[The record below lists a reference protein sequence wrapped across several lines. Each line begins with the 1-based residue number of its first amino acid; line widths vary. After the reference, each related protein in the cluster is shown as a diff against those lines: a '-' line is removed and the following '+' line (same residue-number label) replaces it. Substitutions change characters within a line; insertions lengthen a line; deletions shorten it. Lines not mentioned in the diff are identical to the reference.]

1 MVIGNFINIFCFNYI
16 SLIVLGEQTI
26 ILTLIIYLIIPEL
39 YSQCYH
45 CCCYLFFLEKVLNP
59 SDCCLLLGNV
69 SFMCTFVLHP
79 FITFTLLPLWIAA
92 FWFEHLS
99 QVLLVIVALS
109 LCWFCLFYVVLTGWK
124 EYVST
129 WLRKDLCLD
138 IFNCNFEYIYNCF

>member
-39 YSQCYH
+39 YSQWYH
-45 CCCYLFFLEKVLNP
+45 CCCYIFFLEKVLNP
-59 SDCCLLLGNV
+59 SDCYLLLGNV

-99 QVLLVIVALS
+99 QLLHCLCVDSACSMLDWQVEKSMFVHDYAKIYVL
-109 LCWFCLFYVVLTGWK
+109 
-124 EYVST
+124 
-129 WLRKDLCLD
+129 
-138 IFNCNFEYIYNCF
+138 IFSICNFEYM